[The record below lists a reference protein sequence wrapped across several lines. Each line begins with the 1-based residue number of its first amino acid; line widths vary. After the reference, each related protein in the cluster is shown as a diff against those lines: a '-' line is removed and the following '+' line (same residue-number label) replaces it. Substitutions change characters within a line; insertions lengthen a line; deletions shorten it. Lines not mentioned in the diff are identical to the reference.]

1 MGIIPCEIPLLE
13 FDPEQTAVIGPDYEQ
28 LDLHLPRKCVFAF
41 LGGYIDRCAHAA
53 GARQVATFNSAA
65 KLYPIYV
72 TTYHGQEVALCQAP
86 VWAAAAAQLLDWL
99 ISYGVREIISAGS
112 CGVLT
117 PFDEGTFLVPC
128 KALRDEGAS
137 YHYAPP
143 SRYIEISEPARR
155 AIEQTILAHHMRY
168 QEVVT
173 WSTDGFFR
181 ETKEKVAYR
190 KSEGCSVV
198 ERECSALAACAAF
211 RSATWG
217 MLLYTADSL
226 ADVQRYDQRH
236 WGGSAYEYA
245 LPCVSTP
252 FWPSDP
258 KFSHSANAKEALS

>member
-41 LGGYIDRCAHAA
+41 LGGYIDRYAHAA
-53 GARQVATFNSAA
+53 GARQVATFNSATR
-65 KLYPIYV
+65 LYPIYV

-86 VWAAAAAQLLDWL
+86 VGAAAAAQLLDWL
-99 ISYGVREIISAGS
+99 ISYGVREIISTGS

-128 KALRDEGAS
+128 KALRDEGDLLPLRPALPL
-137 YHYAPP
+137 YGDQRTRPAGHRANYPRPPYAL
-143 SRYIEISEPARR
+143 SGGR
-155 AIEQTILAHHMRY
+155 HM
-168 QEVVT
+168 
-173 WSTDGFFR
+173 DGFFR

-198 ERECSALAACAAF
+198 EMECSALAACAAF

-245 LPCVSTP
+245 LTLCLDAVL
-252 FWPSDP
+252 
-258 KFSHSANAKEALS
+258 AL

>member
-1 MGIIPCEIPLLE
+1 M
-13 FDPEQTAVIGPDYEQ
+13 
-28 LDLHLPRKCVFAF
+28 
-41 LGGYIDRCAHAA
+41 
-53 GARQVATFNSAA
+53 
-65 KLYPIYV
+65 
-72 TTYHGQEVALCQAP
+72 
-86 VWAAAAAQLLDWL
+86 
-99 ISYGVREIISAGS
+99 
-112 CGVLT
+112 
-117 PFDEGTFLVPC
+117 
-128 KALRDEGAS
+128 
-137 YHYAPP
+137 
-143 SRYIEISEPARR
+143 EISEPARQ

-198 ERECSALAACAAF
+198 EMECSALAACAAF

-245 LPCVSTP
+245 LTLCLDAVL
-252 FWPSDP
+252 
-258 KFSHSANAKEALS
+258 AL